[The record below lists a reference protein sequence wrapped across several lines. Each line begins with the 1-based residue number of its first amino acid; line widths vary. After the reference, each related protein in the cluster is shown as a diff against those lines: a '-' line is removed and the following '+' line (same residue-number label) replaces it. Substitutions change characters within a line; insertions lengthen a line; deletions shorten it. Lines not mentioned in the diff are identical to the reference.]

1 MRYLFLFISFFL
13 IGGLSATAVEFPYSS
28 AHFISAEDLD
38 NSHKSIYLPDTW
50 KYISSDNDLFS
61 DPWYDDF
68 MWDDVSTLLSPADL
82 PFVEWNGIGW
92 FRLTLDVDPSLVGKT
107 LALDIIYQSGASE
120 IYHNGELLYSFGR
133 VSTAPENE
141 EFSRQKK
148 PVSIVFSEPGIHL
161 IAVRYSNYR
170 AEHFLQAGFNAGFRY
185 LLVDMNHQVSN
196 LLDSTRQYTIQQF
209 MFTGI
214 LMVFTLIH
222 FFLFLFY
229 PKHYPNLY
237 FALFAALFGILF
249 YLDYQIFFMTSLEGV
264 VSVLGIRPVI
274 IVLSM
279 ILFLLFTYS
288 LFYRQIP
295 PQFWVI
301 LLGLLTFGYLSAI
314 KQTHFMEGI
323 TLWLTV
329 IFMIEI
335 VRVLFVAIY
344 QKKDGAWIFSTGML
358 LFVLSQLY
366 AFILNE
372 RLIQPF
378 LGLESDMAGI
388 AGIVTLMLT
397 MSISMSRSFA
407 ETSKRLE
414 LKLIE
419 VQQLSDK
426 TLQQERDQKAR
437 EIERRI
443 LEVDNQRKTQEL
455 EEARQLQLSMLPKSI
470 PAPKDIEIAVMMK
483 TATEVGGDYY
493 DFALSESNELT
504 IAIGDATGHGVKA
517 GIVVAT
523 AKSYF
528 NSFATSTTSTIDLL
542 KLMSKGVR
550 NMDLHM
556 LYMTA
561 TIIKLTDKQL
571 RLVGA
576 GMPPTLLYKAKSG
589 TVKQLIS
596 RGMPLGSKPE
606 FPYHEIT
613 ESVDSGDIL
622 LLSSDGL
629 VEAMDSN
636 RKMFGIERL
645 ANDLLENGKSS
656 PEAVIEL
663 VYQSMCRWT
672 GTSEIQDDVTMVA
685 LKVK

>member
-1 MRYLFLFISFFL
+1 
-13 IGGLSATAVEFPYSS
+13 
-28 AHFISAEDLD
+28 
-38 NSHKSIYLPDTW
+38 
-50 KYISSDNDLFS
+50 
-61 DPWYDDF
+61 
-68 MWDDVSTLLSPADL
+68 
-82 PFVEWNGIGW
+82 
-92 FRLTLDVDPSLVGKT
+92 
-107 LALDIIYQSGASE
+107 
-120 IYHNGELLYSFGR
+120 
-133 VSTAPENE
+133 
-141 EFSRQKK
+141 
-148 PVSIVFSEPGIHL
+148 
-161 IAVRYSNYR
+161 
-170 AEHFLQAGFNAGFRY
+170 
-185 LLVDMNHQVSN
+185 MNHQVSN